1 MSELMTLARPYA
13 VAAFARAKETGT
25 LDRWQE
31 TLEFLRLL
39 LTDSRMKQAANN
51 PKADREAF
59 LRALLDLCAERVDA
73 ESANFVRL
81 LVQNR
86 RLDLIQDIC
95 TLFSHYRAED
105 EGTIDVAVATAY
117 PLDDHQQHR
126 IAGLIEK
133 LMRRN
138 ARLSVRQD
146 ESLIGGVIIHAG
158 DRVIDAS
165 IRGQLQRLQKSL
177 CN

>member
-1 MSELMTLARPYA
+1 MTLARPYA
-13 VAAFARAKETGT
+13 VAAFQRAKETGNV
-25 LDRWQE
+25 DRWQE

-39 LTDSRMKQAANN
+39 LTDPLMKQAAGN
-51 PKADREAF
+51 PKADRDTF
-59 LRALLDLCAERVDA
+59 LRALLALCAERVD
-73 ESANFVRL
+73 SDGANFVRL

-86 RLDLIQDIC
+86 RLNLIQDIC
-95 TLFSHYRAED
+95 TLFSYYRAED
-105 EGTIDVAVATAY
+105 EGTIDVAVTTAF
-117 PLDDHQQHR
+117 PLDDDQRGR

-133 LMRRN
+133 LMQRS

-146 ESLIGGVIIHAG
+146 ASLIGGVVIHAG
-158 DRVIDAS
+158 DRVVDAS

>member
-1 MSELMTLARPYA
+1 MTLARPYA
-13 VAAFARAKETGT
+13 VAAFQRAKQTGSVERWQQT
-25 LDRWQE
+25 LD
-31 TLEFLRLL
+31 FLREVLA
-39 LTDSRMKQAANN
+39 DAQMKQAASN
-51 PKADREAF
+51 PKADKESF
-59 LRALLDLCAERVDA
+59 LQALLDLCAGQVDSD
-73 ESANFVRL
+73 SANFIRL

-86 RLDLIQDIC
+86 RLDLISDIC

-117 PLDDHQQHR
+117 PLGEDDRNR

-133 LMRRN
+133 LMNRR
-138 ARLSVRQD
+138 ARLMVKQD
-146 ESLIGGVIIHAG
+146 DSLIGGVIIQAG

>member
-1 MSELMTLARPYA
+1 MTLARPYA
-13 VAAFARAKETGT
+13 VAAFRRAKETGT
-25 LDRWQE
+25 VDRWQE

-39 LTDSRMKQAANN
+39 LTDPAMKQAADN

-59 LRALLDLCAERVDA
+59 LRALLDLCADRVDE
-73 ESANFVRL
+73 ESANFLRL

-86 RLDLIQDIC
+86 RLNLIQNIC

-105 EGTIDVAVATAY
+105 EGSIDVAVTTAF
-117 PLDDHQQHR
+117 PLDDDQRGR

-133 LMRRN
+133 LMKRS
-138 ARLSVRQD
+138 ARLSVRHD
-146 ESLIGGVIIHAG
+146 VSLIGGVIIHAG

-177 CN
+177 RI